1 MKNRIAAVLLTA
13 VILTGCSSPV
23 QETYSGSSE
32 SVMTKEQVESAPTTE
47 TAVAAIIEASLPET
61 EPVTEP
67 IAVPVTEPPTEA
79 AGKLDGI
86 KIGIDP
92 GHQLHGNSEQEAI
105 APGSS
110 QTKDKN
116 KSGTIGTL
124 TGIPEYVTD
133 LEISMAIKEQLEAAG
148 ATVYMTRET
157 HEVSISNQE
166 RTKMMNE
173 LGVDLLLRIH
183 CDASDNAGTTG
194 IGLFVSQ
201 SYGLPEQSYQYAQ
214 IIQPILCDAVGAQ
227 NRGIV
232 QNDNYTG
239 QNWAEVPCIMIE
251 CGFMTNPEEDRLL
264 NDPAYQEK
272 LAEGIMLGVEGCFAK

>member
-1 MKNRIAAVLLTA
+1 MKRTSMAAMLLITLLLTSCTSPM
-13 VILTGCSSPV
+13 TG
-23 QETYSGSSE
+23 EGGSSE
-32 SVMTKEQVESAPTTE
+32 VVITEQTIETTPETDAVTELPTEAE
-47 TAVAAIIEASLPET
+47 TAPHVLQ
-61 EPVTEP
+61 
-67 IAVPVTEPPTEA
+67 TEPPTEPETEA
-79 AGKLDGI
+79 PTESVKKLAGV

-92 GHQLHGNSEQEAI
+92 GHQLHGNTEQEAI

-116 KSGTIGTL
+116 KGGTMGTV

-133 LEISMAIKEQLEAAG
+133 LEISMALKEQFEAEG

-157 HEVSISNQE
+157 HDVSISNQE

-183 CDASDNAGTTG
+183 CDASDNSGTTG
-194 IGLFVSQ
+194 IGLFVSK

-214 IIQPILCDAVGAQ
+214 IIQPILCETVGAD

-232 QNDNYTG
+232 SNDNYTG

-264 NDPAYQEK
+264 NDPTYQKK
-272 LAEGIMLGVEGCFAK
+272 LAEGIVLGVEACFS

>member
-1 MKNRIAAVLLTA
+1 MMLTT
-13 VILTGCSSPV
+13 VILTGCSAPI

-32 SVMTKEQVESAPTTE
+32 SVMKDDQIASSPETE
-47 TAVAAIIEASLPET
+47 EPVVVITEASLPET
-61 EPVTEP
+61 ATMSEPMTEP
-67 IAVPVTEPPTEA
+67 ITEPETVPPIEA
-79 AGKLDGI
+79 AGKLEGI

-92 GHQLHGNSEQEAI
+92 GHQLHGNTEQEAI
-105 APGSS
+105 APDSS

-116 KSGTIGTL
+116 KSGTMGTA

-133 LEISMAIKEQLEAAG
+133 LEISMAIKDQLEAAG

-157 HEVSISNQE
+157 HDVSISNQE

-183 CDASDNAGTTG
+183 CDASDNAGTAG

-201 SYGLPEQSYQYAQ
+201 SYGPPDLSYQYAQ
-214 IIQPILCDAVGAQ
+214 IIQPILCNAVGAQ
-227 NRGIV
+227 NRGIT

-264 NDPAYQEK
+264 NDPTYQEK
-272 LAEGIMLGVEGCFAK
+272 LAKGIVMGVAGCFAQEV

>member
-13 VILTGCSSPV
+13 IILTGCTVPV
-23 QETYSGSSE
+23 QETSSGSSE
-32 SVMTKEQVESAPTTE
+32 PVMTDDPAASEAETPAVVITE
-47 TAVAAIIEASLPET
+47 AALPET
-61 EPVTEP
+61 EPLTEP
-67 IAVPVTEPPTEA
+67 ITEPETVPPTEA
-79 AGKLDGI
+79 AGKLEGI

-92 GHQLHGNSEQEAI
+92 GHQLHGNTEQEAI

-110 QTKDKN
+110 LTKDKN
-116 KSGTIGTL
+116 KSGTMGTA

-133 LEISMAIKEQLEAAG
+133 LEISMTIKEQLEAAG

-157 HEVSISNQE
+157 HDVSISNQE

-201 SYGLPEQSYQYAQ
+201 SYGLPDLSYQYAQ
-214 IIQPILCDAVGAQ
+214 IIQPILCETVGAQ

-272 LAEGIMLGVEGCFAK
+272 LAEGIVRGIEGCFVKS

>member
-1 MKNRIAAVLLTA
+1 MKRTSMAAMLLITLLLTSCA
-13 VILTGCSSPV
+13 SPMTR
-23 QETYSGSSE
+23 EGGSSE
-32 SVMTKEQVESAPTTE
+32 
-47 TAVAAIIEASLPET
+47 AIIPEHTIETTPET
-61 EPVTEP
+61 D
-67 IAVPVTEPPTEA
+67 AVTEPPTEA
-79 AGKLDGI
+79 EATPPVLQTEPTTVPETEVPTEAIKKLSGV

-92 GHQLHGNSEQEAI
+92 GHQLHGNNEQEAI

-110 QTKDKN
+110 QTKNKN
-116 KSGTIGTL
+116 LCGTMGTA

-133 LEISMAIKEQLEAAG
+133 LEISMALKEQLEAEG

-157 HEVSISNQE
+157 HDVSISNQE

-183 CDASDNAGTTG
+183 CDASDNSGTTG
-194 IGLFVSQ
+194 IGLFVSK

-214 IIQPILCDAVGAQ
+214 IIQPILCETVVVN

-232 QNDNYTG
+232 SNDNYTG

-264 NDPAYQEK
+264 NDPTYQKK
-272 LAEGIMLGVEGCFAK
+272 LAEGIVLGVEACFK